1 MKTNIIQSV
10 RNLAALA
17 AGIIILSGCEAN
29 NEPAENGPVAARI
42 TTSIAGQGNI
52 DTRAAETA
60 WATGDLIGVSAAPA
74 NALGKTRYDNIRYSV
89 NSDGR
94 SFSVVNAAG
103 EDNTIYFQDR
113 EPVNFT
119 AYHPYTGTNHTL
131 PGTDGTLARTL
142 TAADQTADALPLIDY
157 LWSSASNVTSSAPQ
171 VNFIFTH
178 RMSRLK
184 LNFKEGDGMTF
195 PAAGLTFSL
204 AGLVQEGTFNTLN
217 GTAAANA
224 SAAPAALQD
233 IAFAPAAQSSVYP
246 LILWPQAAAG
256 CQLTVTVEGIPFHA
270 TINLPLL
277 PGSTTQMGLA
287 SGYSYTYNVKVH
299 KTGLEVSS
307 ATISG
312 WNDAN
317 SGTDVDA
324 KE

>member
-1 MKTNIIQSV
+1 MKTNIFQSV

-17 AGIIILSGCEAN
+17 AGIIILTGCEAN
-29 NEPAENGPVAARI
+29 NEVAENGPVAARI

-60 WATGDLIGVSAAPA
+60 WTTGDLIGVSAAPA
-74 NALGKTRYDNIRYSV
+74 NAQGKTRYDNIRYSV
-89 NSDGR
+89 NADGT
-94 SFSVVNAAG
+94 SFSVVNAPG
-103 EDNTIYFQDR
+103 EDNAIYFQDR

-119 AYHPYTGTNHTL
+119 AYHPYDGTNNTR
-131 PGTDGTLARTL
+131 PGTDGTLTRTL
-142 TAADQTADALPLIDY
+142 TAADQQLQALPLIDY
-157 LWSSASNVTSSAPQ
+157 LWSSASGVSSAAPQ
-171 VNFIFTH
+171 VNFVFTH

-217 GTAAANA
+217 GTAAANTA
-224 SAAPAALQD
+224 AAPAALQN
-233 IAFAPAAQSSVYP
+233 IAFAPAAQSSVCL
-246 LILWPQAAAG
+246 LILWPQAAAN
-256 CQLTVTVEGIPFHA
+256 CQLTVNVEGIPFNA
-270 TINLPLL
+270 TITLPLL
-277 PGSTTQMGLA
+277 PGSTTQTGLA

-299 KTGLEVSS
+299 KTGIEVSS
-307 ATISG
+307 ATI
-312 WNDAN
+312 NDWSEGN